1 MNVTQ
6 EAINTIEEV
15 ARVTLGWPKHRRWES
30 TDKDARFKSLFG
42 ASSTIVAEI
51 WHRIEETVAAED
63 PNAERKHLLW
73 ALVFLKV
80 YATSEEVHCAIVG
93 WPHVQTFRKYS
104 WYFVEKMFDLQS
116 DVIVWGNRFNGQ
128 PDMENI
134 QFDCM
139 ISVDCL
145 DCPCSEPFPAVKSI
159 YSKKFNGPGIKYEV
173 GICIKTGHIV
183 WINGPFPAGN
193 SEKTI
198 FRNGLLLELA
208 DPWELV
214 ECDTGLRGCDR
225 ARIPDQAMTIGEGK
239 QKSVVRGRH
248 ENING
253 KLKVFNVLVAYFHHH
268 AGKDRDVMLNKHGLC
283 FGAVAVITQLK
294 LASGEIPYDVE
305 YDVHYS

>member
-6 EAINTIEEV
+6 EAIDALEET
-15 ARVTLGWPKHRRWES
+15 ARVTVGWPDTRLWES
-30 TDKDARFKSLFG
+30 RDKDARFRSLFG

-51 WHRIEETVAAED
+51 WHRIEGTVAAED
-63 PNAERKHLLW
+63 PNAKQKHLLW

-104 WYFVEKMFDLQS
+104 WYFVEKFFDLQN
-116 DVIVWGNRFNGQ
+116 DVIIWKNRFDGQ
-128 PDMENI
+128 PDLENI
-134 QFDCM
+134 LYDCM
-139 ISVDCL
+139 ITVDCL
-145 DCPCSEPFPAVKSI
+145 DCSCSEPFPASKDMF
-159 YSKKFNGPGIKYEV
+159 SKKFNGPGLKYEV

-193 SEKTI
+193 SEVTI
-198 FRNGLLLELA
+198 FRGYLEGQLA
-208 DPWELV
+208 EWELV
-214 ECDTGLRGCDR
+214 ETDTGLRGVNK
-225 ARIPDQAMTIGEGK
+225 ARIPDQGITSGERK
-239 QKSVVRGRH
+239 QKSVARARH
-248 ENING
+248 ETVNG

-268 AGKDRDVMLNKHGLC
+268 AERDRAVMFEKHAIC

-294 LASGEIPYDVE
+294 LANGEIPYDVE